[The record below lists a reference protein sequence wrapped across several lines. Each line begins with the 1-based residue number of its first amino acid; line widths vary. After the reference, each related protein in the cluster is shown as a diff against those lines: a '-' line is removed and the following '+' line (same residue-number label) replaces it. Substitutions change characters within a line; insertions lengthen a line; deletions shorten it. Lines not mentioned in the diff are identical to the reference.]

1 MVRLSRSA
9 TSCAFARS
17 SGGNVIETVF
27 AVRILDIVKHC
38 QVTKSRKV
46 RTLPAIALYLATFA
60 VPPNTPPSNE
70 PPVSPSP
77 PASSQNHLPA
87 DCSPPILT
95 YKVDPEFTLEAQK
108 AKVLGKVLV
117 ALTVDAQGNPVNVHI
132 FKSLASTVKK
142 KQQAAALSLDQR
154 ALDAVKQY
162 RFKPATCAGK
172 PVAFQLQVEINFQIV
187 K

>member
-1 MVRLSRSA
+1 M
-9 TSCAFARS
+9 
-17 SGGNVIETVF
+17 IETVF

-38 QVTKSRKV
+38 QVTTPSFAHATLLPKSRKV

-70 PPVSPSP
+70 PPASPSP